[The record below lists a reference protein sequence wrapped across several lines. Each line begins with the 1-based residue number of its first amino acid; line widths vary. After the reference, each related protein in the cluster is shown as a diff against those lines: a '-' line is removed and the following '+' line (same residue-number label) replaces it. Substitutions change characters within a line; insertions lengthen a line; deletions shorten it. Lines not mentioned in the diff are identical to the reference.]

1 MSSVTKPTGPLKAL
15 LETTK
20 RQQRL
25 LGKVEQ
31 HLLLKPPSF
40 RSTDVMHP
48 SGIVK
53 GDWCARAAYYVLNG
67 AEVKK
72 QKPTLRL
79 QNIFDEG
86 HYIHDKWQRRF
97 WDMGVLYGLFSCLN
111 CGMQQWLLSPT
122 SCYSCGAG
130 KAQLTYREVP
140 LESDPEYRIA
150 GQSDGWIKGVGAD
163 CLIEVKSM
171 SMGTV
176 RMESPHIFKQSGGD
190 LEKAWGMVRH
200 PFGSHLRQGA
210 LYLELGAQM
219 RARGELGFEDFP
231 EEIVFIYELKSNQA
245 IKEFVVRRDPSV
257 ITHILDQAA
266 EVVRAFDKGVPPG
279 CTMDLQSGCQ
289 QCREFEDET

>member
-1 MSSVTKPTGPLKAL
+1 MSSVAKPSGPLKAL

-40 RSTDVMHP
+40 RATDVMHP

-53 GDWCARAAYYVLNG
+53 SDWCARAAYYVLKG

-86 HYIHDKWQRRF
+86 HYIHDKWQQRF
-97 WDMGVLYGLFSCLN
+97 WEMGVLHGRFTCLSCSYSWWETAPME
-111 CGMQQWLLSPT
+111 CLSCQAPREMLK
-122 SCYSCGAG
+122 YS
-130 KAQLTYREVP
+130 EVP
-140 LESDPEYRIA
+140 LHSDYQYRIA
-150 GQSDGWIKGVGAD
+150 GQADGWIRGVGAD
-163 CLIEVKSM
+163 CLIEIKSM

-219 RARGELGFEDFP
+219 KARGELGFEQFP

-245 IKEFVVRRDPSV
+245 IKEFVVQRDPSV
-257 ITHILDQAA
+257 IQHILDQAA
-266 EVVRAFDKGVPPG
+266 EVVTAFDKGVPPG
-279 CTMDLQSGCQ
+279 CTIDLQSGCQ
-289 QCREFEDET
+289 QCRDFEDVT